1 MSFLGL
7 EDNVILFPIVD
18 VVSRSLQ
25 ISHARTYCCTYACNT
40 PTAVRTYCTADILE
54 IRCCSRVGTVGAYTY
69 ILYVRTAPIRVR
81 TACTYC
87 CDARAYIEEPAT
99 CCKYVPTAVRTYLL
113 HLPGIRVPS
122 TVRTH
127 LLHILLFLLMH
138 VQTTVHPALSNAIST
153 PLLHKTVLPTVR
165 TYCCTY
171 S

>member
-1 MSFLGL
+1 MPT
-7 EDNVILFPIVD
+7 PIF
-18 VVSRSLQ
+18 
-25 ISHARTYCCTYACNT
+25 CTYVLHLFVYVLHA
-40 PTAVRTYCTADILE
+40 PTV
-54 IRCCSRVGTVGAYTY
+54 
-69 ILYVRTAPIRVR
+69 
-81 TACTYC
+81 
-87 CDARAYIEEPAT
+87 DARAYIEEPAT